1 MEQFEGR
8 NPVLEALL
16 AKLPIHKVLV
26 AKGSQG
32 GPINQIISLCK
43 ERGITLQLVDRLALD
58 RVSQTEGKHQGVIA
72 ELAAV
77 EYASL
82 DDILAGVKST
92 GRDLLLVMLDGVE
105 DPHNLGSIIRTAE
118 AAGAHGVIIPRHRA
132 AGATAAVARASAG
145 ALAHLPVVQVTNL
158 VSTCRQLK
166 EAGAWIAG
174 ADAEAPQTA
183 FEAKLTG
190 PLVLVLGGEGK
201 GISRLL
207 KENCDLLVRF
217 PMLGQVNSLNV
228 GVSAGLLLYEVV
240 RQRELSKQF
249 TRE

>member
-8 NPVLEALL
+8 NPVLEALQ
-16 AKLPIHKVLV
+16 ARLPINKVLV

-32 GPINQIISLCK
+32 GPINRISGLCK
-43 ERGITLQLVDRLALD
+43 ERGITLQWVERLALD
-58 RVSQTEGKHQGVIA
+58 RISQTGGKHQGVIA

-82 DDILAGVKST
+82 DDILTSAKQT

-145 ALAHLPVVQVTNL
+145 AIAHLPVVQVTNL

-166 EAGAWIAG
+166 DSGAWIAG
-174 ADAEAPQTA
+174 ADAEAEQMA
-183 FEAKLTG
+183 FQAKLTG
-190 PLVLVLGGEGK
+190 PMVLVFGGEGK

-217 PMLGQVNSLNV
+217 PMQGQVNSLNV
-228 GVSAGLLLYEVV
+228 SVSAGLLLYEVV
-240 RQRELSKQF
+240 RQRELIK
-249 TRE
+249 